1 MANPDDTSAPTKPLM
16 AGCQQEPCSP
26 LADVLAAFR
35 AMGELTEAAKLMD
48 KQAWKLIEAL
58 TNDPREYPKAVK
70 IGTIETDVATIR
82 IDGVT
87 SEPIEIMTGADGGFD
102 VYADSYDDYGL
113 PGRIIIELHR
123 EILPEN
129 SFINQPVAFCHQN
142 RPNESQP

>member
-1 MANPDDTSAPTKPLM
+1 MPNDKSPPEPETAAQQE
-16 AGCQQEPCSP
+16 AGGGCQQDPCSP
-26 LADVLAAFR
+26 LADLLAAFK
-35 AMGELTEAAKLMD
+35 AMAELTDAVKMMD
-48 KQAWKLIEAL
+48 EKAWQLIESL

-87 SEPIEIMTGADGGFD
+87 SGPMEILTGADGGFD

-129 SFINQPVAFCHQN
+129 IALAQPG
-142 RPNESQP
+142 RKETL

>member
-1 MANPDDTSAPTKPLM
+1 MDTPKNAKPTGELLRLDP
-16 AGCQQEPCSP
+16 PPTCSP
-26 LADVLAAFR
+26 LADLLEAFKALGR
-35 AMGELTEAAKLMD
+35 LNDAAKVMD
-48 KQAWKLIEAL
+48 EKAWALIEAL

-87 SEPIEIMTGADGGFD
+87 SEPMEIMTGADGGFD

-129 SFINQPVAFCHQN
+129 
-142 RPNESQP
+142 R

>member
-1 MANPDDTSAPTKPLM
+1 MDTPKNAKPTGELLRLDP
-16 AGCQQEPCSP
+16 PPTCSP
-26 LADVLAAFR
+26 LADLLEAFKALGR
-35 AMGELTEAAKLMD
+35 LNDAAKVMD
-48 KQAWKLIEAL
+48 EKAWALIEAL

-87 SEPIEIMTGADGGFD
+87 SEPMEIMTGADGGFD
-102 VYADSYDDYGL
+102 VYADSYDDCGL

-129 SFINQPVAFCHQN
+129 V
-142 RPNESQP
+142 

>member
-1 MANPDDTSAPTKPLM
+1 MPKDRSTPEPETAAQQETGG
-16 AGCQQEPCSP
+16 GCQQEPCSP
-26 LADVLAAFR
+26 LADLLAAFK
-35 AMGELTEAAKLMD
+35 AMGELTDAAKLMD
-48 KQAWKLIEAL
+48 AKAWKLIESL

-87 SEPIEIMTGADGGFD
+87 SEPMEILTGADGDYD

-129 SFINQPVAFCHQN
+129 AGSDAPGAIEKP
-142 RPNESQP
+142 